1 MKNDLKITLA
11 IFSVV
16 GTFIFIKGFQDNLSI
31 LDIFTIFVTFII
43 FSIGFALLTASLI
56 DSISWILTSLFKKY
70 EKKIKNIKYIIK
82 RSVNFL

>member
-16 GTFIFIKGFQDNLSI
+16 GIFIFIKGFQDNLSI

-43 FSIGFALLTASLI
+43 FSISFALLTASLI

>member
-16 GTFIFIKGFQDNLSI
+16 GIFIFIKGFQDNLSI

-43 FSIGFALLTASLI
+43 FSISFALLTASLI

-82 RSVNFL
+82 RSVNFF

>member
-16 GTFIFIKGFQDNLSI
+16 GIFIFIKGFQDNLSI

>member
-16 GTFIFIKGFQDNLSI
+16 GIFIFIKGFQDNLSI

-56 DSISWILTSLFKKY
+56 DIISWILTSLFKKY

-82 RSVNFL
+82 RSVNLF